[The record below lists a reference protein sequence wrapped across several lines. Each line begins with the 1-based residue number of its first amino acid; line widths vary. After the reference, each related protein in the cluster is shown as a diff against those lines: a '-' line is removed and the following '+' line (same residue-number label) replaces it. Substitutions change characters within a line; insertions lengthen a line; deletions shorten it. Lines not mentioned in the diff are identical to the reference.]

1 MSAAEARALASGDPR
16 AVELVTLETQLAGMK
31 LDRSAYESQ
40 RANAQS
46 QIGTLTNRVDVLSK
60 QLPNYERDA
69 AVAAQVLANDSF
81 VASDSEGK
89 AFDKRAD
96 ADKAFRDRLV
106 KTPFGGELDLGTYKG
121 FKLHGANK
129 DTGYQV
135 VLESVG
141 TGQKYSSNSFDNPAT
156 ANVITRADNIIK
168 GMVSAHED
176 KKGQLAGAQESLR
189 SYKAQVDKPYDQGQE
204 LMALERKARDLRQAV
219 QGIDE
224 SQEGEA
230 VEFSEGQLI
239 HEDIQQASDEDMID
253 AEQRVL
259 AQIMERRREDR
270 AYQTPTGGA
279 FDGLV
284 SESLQD
290 ILQERRQQEE
300 AGIDAHV
307 DADLMEKVPD
317 AISDNLKEKAA
328 AAIADAFDID
338 PGRFNEIVGTAQKED
353 LSPAETGEV
362 VERVAER
369 IQEEAEDNQA
379 EGRKV
384 TVISLSDVDA
394 MLQEE
399 MKDQGIEEGVIPQH
413 SDTDYGEEE
422 DEDTTTSPAP
432 APAYAAQDD
441 ADEEDAE
448 LDADDGEEDPGYLD
462 AMDDLE
468 RADAVVEEEEE
479 QTTQPSNRRLVTE
492 PMDEDLGVD
501 LSDPV
506 ERGLMAGDALDAMS
520 PEVRNTHD
528 VLADRLGDLL
538 DEYELTIL
546 ARRLG
551 ENPTEEQLE
560 QEEARL
566 RRQGAL
572 NQGQVDMFG
581 ATADEPDAMAVPEPL
596 IEPEASPA
604 QPEPMPEPL
613 PPLAS
618 TKRKLIPIRTADGGV
633 TYVMAEPEPESSDM
647 AGQAEVGEETLA
659 DRIRNVGDTGF
670 VDPDDYERVMDAHF
684 DGDIAEVDNLED
696 LETHVEREPAT
707 TGGMTEEAQEELAG
721 YESAPT
727 PSQQESLA
735 MTEEDIERLGQY
747 DSASME
753 QDEEPEDS
761 PNEYSVGFADE
772 GEYQDLRQQV
782 AMGASEKGRLAG
794 LPEDDR
800 IEMAIGIMKDA
811 MPSSIT
817 KLVDMSPAEISAMHQ
832 NVDCIVAE
840 NNAEIERRK
849 MQGMESVGDMTDLAA
864 VEAELQSVG
873 LEYQEAHS
881 KQDKLEDVRED
892 QDMPAL
898 AEAELAPVAAA
909 TPPPEPE
916 TADPD
921 PALTPVA
928 EVKEADTETSRELA
942 SICRDYGDKTPEDLE
957 RDIDSLHSRLD
968 TLEKKTGLGLDKL
981 PANAVKLE
989 LNDDGSVSVQTAP
1002 ITVESDQSA
1011 TEKERQE
1018 RQPAMIGSTADT
1030 PPPSE
1035 PRQQQPRREREGGLP
1050 ASDDTQ
1056 ATDWDSLSMAQKRRA
1071 VKEVNAVLERLAIA
1085 RALRVEVQQGSSL
1098 SEAVDRYCA
1107 LLTRPLA
1114 ALSMRLSSILGRSRG
1129 QLPGKPGGGI
1139 APTQKTGLRGRRAP
1153 KQKER
1158 DWAAEAAGRS
1168 EALPTPVIY
1177 VK

>member
-1 MSAAEARALASGDPR
+1 MWQAVQKKAAGIKAITKRHVTARQSDDLDEFVLSAAEARALASGDPR

-40 RANAQS
+40 RANARS

-69 AVAAQVLANDSF
+69 AVASQVLANDSF

-89 AFDKRAD
+89 AFEKRAD

-106 KTPFGGELDLGTYKG
+106 KTPFGSELDLGTYKG

-239 HEDIQQASDEDMID
+239 QEDIQQASNEDMID

-270 AYQTPTGGA
+270 TYQTPTGAA

-317 AISDNLKEKAA
+317 AIPDNLKEKAG
-328 AAIADAFDID
+328 AAIAEAFDID
-338 PGRFNEIVGTAQKED
+338 PGRFNEIAGTAQKED

-362 VERVAER
+362 VGRVAER

-422 DEDTTTSPAP
+422 DEDTTALPAP
-432 APAYAAQDD
+432 APAYDAQDD

-462 AMDDLE
+462 TMDDLE
-468 RADAVVEEEEE
+468 RADAVVEEEGG

-560 QEEARL
+560 QEEAKL

-618 TKRKLIPIRTADGGV
+618 IKRKLIPTGTADGGV

-647 AGQAEVGEETLA
+647 AGQSEPVNILDMAGEDGT
-659 DRIRNVGDTGF
+659 D
-670 VDPDDYERVMDAHF
+670 VDKQA
-684 DGDIAEVDNLED
+684 
-696 LETHVEREPAT
+696 
-707 TGGMTEEAQEELAG
+707 
-721 YESAPT
+721 
-727 PSQQESLA
+727 
-735 MTEEDIERLGQY
+735 
-747 DSASME
+747 
-753 QDEEPEDS
+753 
-761 PNEYSVGFADE
+761 
-772 GEYQDLRQQV
+772 
-782 AMGASEKGRLAG
+782 
-794 LPEDDR
+794 
-800 IEMAIGIMKDA
+800 
-811 MPSSIT
+811 
-817 KLVDMSPAEISAMHQ
+817 
-832 NVDCIVAE
+832 VAE
-840 NNAEIERRK
+840 RGYGVDSSPEQPE
-849 MQGMESVGDMTDLAA
+849 MESMN
-864 VEAELQSVG
+864 
-873 LEYQEAHS
+873 S

-898 AEAELAPVAAA
+898 TEAELAPVAAA

-968 TLEKKTGLGLDKL
+968 TLEKKTGLDLDKL

-1002 ITVESDQSA
+1002 IIVESDQSA
-1011 TEKERQE
+1011 TQKERQE
-1018 RQPAMIGSTADT
+1018 RQPAMIGLTADT
-1030 PPPSE
+1030 PLPSE

-1129 QLPGKPGGGI
+1129 RLPGKSGGGI

-1168 EALPTPVIY
+1168 EALPAPVIY